1 MQQKRKG
8 DGFSIQEYLKMQ
20 DIHGIAPYIKLSDAA
35 RVIEVSGIF
44 EIVEALSPH
53 AFNIRKSV
61 AIVEAIRRLRL
72 CDIEV
77 YAGLVVYH
85 ARVSRIDF
93 SRFCSENGLH
103 FIREDQSPPG
113 RWMRVRSGNP
123 IIDPL
128 FPPAPWLKGR
138 EGEP

>member
-1 MQQKRKG
+1 
-8 DGFSIQEYLKMQ
+8 MQ

-35 RVIEVSGIF
+35 RVTEVSGIF

-72 CDIEV
+72 CDIEIC
-77 YAGLVVYH
+77 AGLIVYH

-93 SRFCSENGLH
+93 SRFCSENGLY

>member
-1 MQQKRKG
+1 MTAI
-8 DGFSIQEYLKMQ
+8 S
-20 DIHGIAPYIKLSDAA
+20 
-35 RVIEVSGIF
+35 
-44 EIVEALSPH
+44 EIVEALGPR

-61 AIVEAIRRLRL
+61 VIVKAIRRLRL
-72 CDIEV
+72 CGIEV

-103 FIREDQSPPG
+103 FIREDQCPPG